1 MNDMKEDQN
10 IFGTVTVGE
19 NGQIVIPED
28 IREKFNINPGDK
40 LLILGDEK
48 KGIAIVK
55 EDTLKK
61 FAVKI
66 LESVDSARNAIEK
79 L

>member
-1 MNDMKEDQN
+1 MNETNEDKH
-10 IFGTVTVGE
+10 IFGTVTVDKD
-19 NGQIVIPED
+19 GQIIIPKEVREIFD
-28 IREKFNINPGDK
+28 INAGDK

-48 KGIAIVK
+48 KGFAIVK
-55 EDTLKK
+55 EDIMKQ

-66 LESVDSARNAIEK
+66 LESVDSARDMIEN